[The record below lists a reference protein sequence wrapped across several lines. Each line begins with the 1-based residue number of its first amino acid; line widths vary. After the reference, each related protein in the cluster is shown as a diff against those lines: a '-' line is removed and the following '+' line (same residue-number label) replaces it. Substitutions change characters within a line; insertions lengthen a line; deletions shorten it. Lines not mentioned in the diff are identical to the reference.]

1 LAGATVALVMLTSSA
16 GPPWVAALHRFLEV
30 SLGILMALLV
40 TLLMCPSRA
49 RDGLRRAMAETLRW
63 LEALYQGVV
72 QRYRDSTASELDE
85 LTRRVSE
92 AFQGYDDFLKQAAY
106 EPGMAELGEAGSA
119 VVRGRLMQIWWAIEA
134 LELATRGGRNGTYH
148 RRFEPELGELLK
160 AISTT
165 FHRLAE
171 NIATVQGN
179 ADSADLDDALSAVD
193 HKVTAVRATGVS
205 TSYSLE
211 EVSRFY
217 AFLIG
222 VKSLVKAL
230 EWSGDRQLP
239 GARP

>member
-1 LAGATVALVMLTSSA
+1 
-16 GPPWVAALHRFLEV
+16 
-30 SLGILMALLV
+30 
-40 TLLMCPSRA
+40 
-49 RDGLRRAMAETLRW
+49 MAETLRW

-72 QRYRDSTASELDE
+72 QRYRDGTVPKLDE

-92 AFQGYDDFLKQAAY
+92 AVQGYDDLLKQAAY
-106 EPGMAELGEAGSA
+106 EPGMPELGEAGLA

-134 LELATRGGRNGTYH
+134 LELATRGGPNGTYH